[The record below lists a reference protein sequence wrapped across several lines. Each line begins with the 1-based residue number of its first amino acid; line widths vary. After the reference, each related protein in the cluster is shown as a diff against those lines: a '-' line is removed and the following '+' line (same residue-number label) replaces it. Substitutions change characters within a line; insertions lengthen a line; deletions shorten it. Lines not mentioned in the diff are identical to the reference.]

1 MQSIMPEVKILSNI
15 LDDINDALEQLQK
28 VENNISI
35 LQSEQGKELNIIIT
49 VVGVVANNTKNSILI
64 DSSLSGG
71 ELVKL
76 LQNRKILL
84 NQKINQLKSNL
95 KSKL

>member
-35 LQSEQGKELNIIIT
+35 LQSEQGKELNIVIT